1 MSTVLGETSTPS
13 SLLNF
18 VSMATSNLK
27 FALEKPVKPKRKVNH
42 RKYLQR
48 QLKGRGVSYKMSSE
62 SSWRSQEQLLDH
74 VFIAAEQENDV
85 ALTATKTAPSKN
97 RAENVEGQKN
107 NALGVIQNKP
117 EQRKEKTLEISRNQ
131 EINERKSTQSS
142 LFTSPQPP
150 LRKRKL
156 PDSFWSEPSK
166 TPRQPHQNTRHSSA
180 NFPGSD
186 LQRTDFEILHWLRPE
201 LDDFIERWSEESE
214 CASNNSS
221 RPASL
226 SDNTSTADPYSPSS
240 ETSDNVV
247 MDEFFEQ
254 RVPFS
259 FDASTRG
266 NTSILNVQPPRNC
279 IFHNTDST
287 MSDNLW
293 QDYGLKHTTN
303 ASTYFNGY
311 YNFSEPTWNTVQ
323 AQGNYFGSGYT
334 VLS

>member
-1 MSTVLGETSTPS
+1 MSNVLGETSTPS

-62 SSWRSQEQLLDH
+62 SSWLSQEQLLDH
-74 VFIAAEQENDV
+74 VFVAAEQENGV
-85 ALTATKTAPSKN
+85 ALTASKTAPSKN
-97 RAENVEGQKN
+97 RAENVQGQKN
-107 NALGVIQNKP
+107 NAHGVIQRMP
-117 EQRKEKTLEISRNQ
+117 EQGKEKASEISSDQ
-131 EINERKSTQSS
+131 EFNERKSTKSS
-142 LFTSPQPP
+142 PFTSPQPP

-156 PDSFWSEPSK
+156 PDSFWSEPSR
-166 TPRQPHQNTRHSSA
+166 TSRQPHQNIRHSSA

-254 RVPFS
+254 RIPFS
-259 FDASTRG
+259 FDASTRSS
-266 NTSILNVQPPRNC
+266 TPILNLQPPRNC

-287 MSDNLW
+287 MSSNLR
-293 QDYGLKHTTN
+293 QDCGLKQTTN
-303 ASTYFNGY
+303 GSTYFNGY
-311 YNFSEPTWNTVQ
+311 YNLSEPTWNTVQ
-323 AQGNYFGSGYT
+323 APGNYFGNGYT